1 MKAKTLSKELVL
13 NKKTISNLNNV
24 DLEVVKGGI
33 LNPDTIGGRDT
44 SPCFCA
50 TGCNPNSC

>member
-33 LNPDTIGGRDT
+33 PNPDTIGGRDT